1 MFVRRGNS
9 IYPTRLRNEL
19 DRVFGDFFENLS
31 SGDPLGVMGR
41 RAFPAINLWEDD
53 TTLYAEAELPGLT
66 MDDLEIYVLGDE
78 LTVKGSRQAPETEEV
93 TYHRR
98 ERGVGPFSRVLRLP
112 VPVNADK
119 VKATF
124 RDGVLSI
131 SLPKERAA
139 VPRRIE
145 VKG

>member
-1 MFVRRGNS
+1 
-9 IYPTRLRNEL
+9 
-19 DRVFGDFFENLS
+19 
-31 SGDPLGVMGR
+31 
-41 RAFPAINLWEDD
+41 
-53 TTLYAEAELPGLT
+53 
-66 MDDLEIYVLGDE
+66 
-78 LTVKGSRQAPETEEV
+78 
-93 TYHRR
+93 
-98 ERGVGPFSRVLRLP
+98 VGPFSRVLRLP